1 MKTNSHLF
9 KVKRGRLYYDNKPI
23 GTCKC
28 HPGFE
33 RLYFETEPLSEEGAN
48 GVIFRA
54 SHRILDIQQAV
65 KVWRPEKASDFRK
78 AENEAK
84 KNANRDL
91 GNSVAHINDAGI
103 YEYPSEIFF
112 AVMEIVNDAKTLK
125 EWIKLRNR
133 SLQELENDAKTDKM
147 RLQTLKLRSCA
158 QALNV
163 TSGLLLCV
171 GALYKNDMVH
181 GDLHPGNLLIPDTE
195 VTRTNLLRF
204 TNIGTPGSLTPVD
217 IRIIDI
223 GTSKAVGTNRQ
234 IGERRDVDKLIQ
246 NTRSILSPLLTHF
259 KTSLTELLTLENVKK
274 KEQCLPTWKH
284 NNTPISPATLA
295 GDLLRLTIV
304 LNIIFGFATNIPDKK
319 GYLTLEDQEV
329 NAINESISSKINNM
343 EISFKFGGSQNKLDY
358 YSTVSAGLSINWP
371 KVWEIIARK
380 YPAITSYHI
389 KEEAAG
395 VYKFEP
401 AKQ

>member
-1 MKTNSHLF
+1 MNTNSHLF

-28 HPGFE
+28 HPGFA

-78 AENEAK
+78 AKNEAK

-112 AVMEIVNDAKTLK
+112 AVMEIMNDAKTLK
-125 EWIKLRNR
+125 EWIKLRNH

-163 TSGLLLCV
+163 TSGLLLCI
-171 GALYKNDMVH
+171 GALYENDMTH
-181 GDLHPGNLLIPDTE
+181 GDLHPGNLLISDNE

-204 TNIGTPGSLTPVD
+204 TNIATPGSLTPAD

-223 GTSKAVGTNRQ
+223 GTSKATGTNRQ
-234 IGERRDVDKLIQ
+234 IGEMRDVDKLIQ
-246 NTRSILSPLLTHF
+246 NTRAVLSPLLTHF
-259 KTSLTELLTLENVKK
+259 KTSLTEWLTLENIKK
-274 KEQCLPTWKH
+274 KKRGLQTWKH

-304 LNIIFGFATNIPDKK
+304 LNLVLGFATNAPNKK
-319 GYLTLEDQEV
+319 GYVTLEDDEV
-329 NAINESISSKINNM
+329 STFNQCFSSDIAIM

-371 KVWEIIARK
+371 KVWETIARK

-389 KEEAAG
+389 EEESAG
-395 VYKFEP
+395 VYKLEP
-401 AKQ
+401 TK